1 VTVCAGLLTDKHN
14 KNAEMVASER
24 EDIVFVLR
32 IALPRSSGS
41 AALERSSVLLVSN
54 FESLFPS
61 IGNAREAGRV
71 PPYCSLRSLFYRC
84 DVFFG

>member
-1 VTVCAGLLTDKHN
+1 MTVCAGLLTDKHN

-54 FESLFPS
+54 FEICFS